1 MNTSF
6 FQELLSGIAERGRAL
21 IDLSIGG
28 HSQTDSIL
36 ELSRALMSS
45 RGEAAGVAL
54 ARRILNAYNELPRDE
69 RLAFFQFLN
78 EAFTPDQE
86 RVRAA
91 AEQYLSAPGEHTLQ
105 QLADSVEPPLQEF
118 LRRLNM
124 APGATAEIVAM
135 RTDLLAFMQE
145 HPELKSVDGNFVH
158 LFNSWFNRGF
168 LVLQRIDWSTP
179 ANILEKII
187 RYEAVHQIKDWS
199 DLRRRLDP
207 RDRRCYAFFHPSL
220 IDEPLIFV
228 QIALTSGI
236 PGSIQE
242 LLSEESKMNG
252 GPEPSTAVFYSIS
265 NCQKGLSGIS
275 FGNFLIKQV
284 VADLEKEIS
293 SLRTFVTLSP
303 IPGFRRWLER
313 ARTGHELDYLTE
325 QQRAALDIADN
336 DHWWSDEESAERLRP
351 ALLAACAHYLM
362 LAKTPSGM
370 PADPVGRFHLGNGA
384 RLERINWLGDVSEK
398 GLRESCG
405 LMVNYQYVLKDIER
419 NHEALVNQGTIA
431 ASKSVRGL
439 LLTSEASKALVT
451 TG

>member
-6 FQELLSGIAERGRAL
+6 FQELLSGIADRGRAL

-28 HSQTDSIL
+28 HGGESIE

-54 ARRILNAYNELPRDE
+54 ARRILDAYAALRSEQ
-69 RLAFFQFLN
+69 RLAFFQFLQ
-78 EAFTPDQE
+78 EAFTPDPQRVQE
-86 RVRAA
+86 AA
-91 AEQYLSAPGEHTLQ
+91 QAYLNDPGAGTLWSLTQ
-105 QLADSVEPPLQEF
+105 SVEPPMQEF
-118 LRRLNM
+118 LRRLNL

-135 RTDLLAFMQE
+135 RTDLLQFMRE
-145 HPELKSVDGNFVH
+145 HPELETVDANFRH
-158 LFNSWFNRGF
+158 LLGSWFNRGF
-168 LVLQRIDWSTP
+168 LVLQRIAWSTP

-207 RDRRCYAFFHPSL
+207 RDRRCYAFFHPSM
-220 IDEPLIFV
+220 IDDPLIFV
-228 QIALTSGI
+228 QIALTDRN

-242 LLSEESKMNG
+242 LLSEESKMDG

-284 VADLEKEIS
+284 AGDLQKEMP

-303 IPGFRRWLER
+303 LPGFRRWLER
-313 ARTGHELDYLTE
+313 ALAGHELDYLDAG
-325 QQRAALDIADN
+325 QREALEIAEN
-336 DHWWSDEESAERLRP
+336 DHWWSDEERAEALRP
-351 ALLAACAHYLM
+351 VLLAACAHYLL
-362 LAKTPSGM
+362 LAKTSSGM
-370 PADPVGRFHLGNGA
+370 PADPVARFHLGNGA
-384 RLERINWLGDVSEK
+384 RLERINWLGDVSDK
-398 GLRESCG
+398 GMRESFG
-405 LMVNYQYVLKDIER
+405 LMVNYQYVLKDVER
-419 NHEALVNQGTIA
+419 NHEALVNQGAIA
-431 ASKSVRGL
+431 ASKSARGL
-439 LLTSEASKALVT
+439 LLTSDTSRDLVT

>member
-6 FQELLSGIAERGRAL
+6 FQELLSGVAERGRAL

-28 HSQTDSIL
+28 HHADSIE

-54 ARRILNAYNELPRDE
+54 AQRILDAYAALSHEE
-69 RLAFFQFLN
+69 RLAYFQFLN
-78 EAFTPDQE
+78 TAFTPDPE
-86 RVRAA
+86 SVREAA
-91 AEQYLSAPGEHTLQ
+91 RSYLEAQDDASLRALTR
-105 QLADSVEPPLQEF
+105 SVEPPMQEF

-124 APGATAEIVAM
+124 APGATAQIVAM
-135 RTDLLAFMQE
+135 RTDLLDFIKT
-145 HPELKSVDGNFVH
+145 HPELESVDENFRH
-158 LFNSWFNRGF
+158 LLGSWFNRGF

-187 RYEAVHQIKDWS
+187 QYEAVHQIKDWS

-228 QIALTSGI
+228 QIALTSEI
-236 PGSIQE
+236 PGSIQD

-252 GPEPSTAVFYSIS
+252 EPEPTTAVFYSIS

-284 VADLEKEIS
+284 AGDLQKEIP

-303 IPGFRRWLER
+303 LPGFRRWLER
-313 ARTGHELDYLTE
+313 ARAGHELDYMTE

-336 DHWWSDEESAERLRP
+336 DHWWREEDSAEALRP
-351 ALLAACAHYLM
+351 VLLAAAAHYL
-362 LAKTPSGM
+362 LLSKTPQGM
-370 PADPVGRFHLGNGA
+370 PADPVARFHLGNGA
-384 RLERINWLGDVSEK
+384 RLERINWLGDVSDK
-398 GLRESCG
+398 GLRESHG
-405 LMVNYQYVLKDIER
+405 LMVNYQYVLKDVER
-419 NHEALVNQGTIA
+419 NHEALVNQGAIA
-431 ASKSVRGL
+431 ASKAVRGL
-439 LLTSEASKALVT
+439 LLTSEASKALAT

>member
-6 FQELLSGIAERGRAL
+6 FQELLSAIAERGRAL

-28 HSQTDSIL
+28 HGHADSIE

-45 RGEAAGVAL
+45 RGEASGVAL
-54 ARRILNAYNELPRDE
+54 ARRILNAYAGLSREK
-69 RLAFFQFLN
+69 RLDFFCFLN
-78 EAFTPDQE
+78 DAFTPDPE
-86 RVRAA
+86 EVRAA
-91 AEQYLSAPGEHTLQ
+91 AERYIDEPSEETLRALSET
-105 QLADSVEPPLQEF
+105 VEPPIQEF

-135 RTDLLAFMQE
+135 RTDLLDFLTDN
-145 HPELKSVDGNFVH
+145 PELQTVDDNFVH
-158 LFNSWFNRGF
+158 LLGSWFNRGF

-179 ANILEKII
+179 ANILDKII
-187 RYEAVHQIKDWS
+187 QYEAVHQIKDWS

-228 QIALTSGI
+228 QVALTSQI
-236 PGSIQE
+236 PASIQE
-242 LLSEESKMNG
+242 LLSEESKRNG
-252 GPEPSTAVFYSIS
+252 EQEPSTAVFYSIS

-284 VADLEKEIS
+284 AADLEKEIP

-313 ARTGHELDYLTE
+313 ARAGHELDYLSE
-325 QQRAALDIADN
+325 QQRAALDIVDN
-336 DHWWSDEESAERLRP
+336 DHWWGDEDRAEALRP
-351 ALLAACAHYLM
+351 VLMAACAHYLL
-362 LAKTPSGM
+362 LAKKPSGM
-370 PADPVGRFHLGNGA
+370 PVDPVARFHLGNGA
-384 RLERINWLGDVSEK
+384 RLEQINWLGDVSEK
-398 GLRESCG
+398 GMRESCG

-419 NHEALVNQGTIA
+419 NHEALVNQGAIA
-431 ASKSVRGL
+431 ASKAVRGL
-439 LLTSEASKALVT
+439 LLTRESSKALVT

>member
-1 MNTSF
+1 MNVSF

-21 IDLSIGG
+21 IDLSVGG
-28 HSQTDSIL
+28 HGGDGIE

-54 ARRILNAYNELPRDE
+54 ARRILNAYADLPPE
-69 RLAFFQFLN
+69 KRLAFFQFVHD
-78 EAFTPDQE
+78 AFTPDPE
-86 RVRAA
+86 RVRDAA
-91 AEQYLSAPGEHTLQ
+91 VAYLNDPGEGTLWTLTQ
-105 QLADSVEPPLQEF
+105 SVEPPMQEF

-124 APGATAEIVAM
+124 APGATAQIVAM
-135 RTDLLAFMQE
+135 RTDLLGFIKT
-145 HPELKSVDGNFVH
+145 HPALDGVDASFRH
-158 LFNSWFNRGF
+158 LLGSWFNRGF

-187 RYEAVHQIKDWS
+187 RYEAVHQIRDWS

-228 QIALTSGI
+228 QIALTDRI

-284 VADLEKEIS
+284 AADLQKEIP

-303 IPGFRRWLER
+303 IPGFHRWLER
-313 ARTGHELDYLTE
+313 ARTGHELDYLDETQAE
-325 QQRAALDIADN
+325 ALEIAEN
-336 DHWWSDEESAERLRP
+336 HLWWGDEDRAERLRP
-351 ALLAACAHYLM
+351 VLMAACAHYLL
-362 LAKTPSGM
+362 LAKSASGM
-370 PADPVGRFHLGNGA
+370 PADPVARFHLGNGA
-384 RLERINWLGDVSEK
+384 RLERINWLGDVSDK
-398 GLRESCG
+398 GLRESHG

-419 NHEALVNQGTIA
+419 NHEALVNHGAIA
-431 ASKSVRGL
+431 ASKAVRGL
-439 LLTSEASKALVT
+439 LLTSESSRDLVT
-451 TG
+451 TA

>member
-6 FQELLSGIAERGRAL
+6 FQVLLSGIAERGRAL

-28 HSQTDSIL
+28 HHADSIE

-54 ARRILNAYNELPRDE
+54 ARRILDAYKALPADR
-69 RLAFFQFLN
+69 RLAFFQFLH
-78 EAFTPDQE
+78 EEFTPDSE
-86 RVRAA
+86 RIKEAARA
-91 AEQYLSAPGEHTLQ
+91 YLDDPGKTALWHLMR
-105 QLADSVEPPLQEF
+105 SVEPPMQEF

-124 APGATAEIVAM
+124 APGATAELVAM
-135 RTDLLAFMQE
+135 RTDLLDFSKE
-145 HPELKSVDGNFVH
+145 HPELETVDQNFTH
-158 LFNSWFNRGF
+158 LLSSWFNRGF

-187 RYEAVHQIKDWS
+187 HYEAVHQIKDWS

-228 QIALTSGI
+228 QIALTSEI

-242 LLSEESKMNG
+242 LLSEESKING

-265 NCQKGLSGIS
+265 NCQRGLSGIS

-284 VADLEKEIS
+284 AGDLEKEIP

-303 IPGFRRWLER
+303 LPGFRRWLER
-313 ARTGHELDYLTE
+313 ARAGHELEYLTE
-325 QQRAALDIADN
+325 QQRATLELAEN
-336 DHWWSDEESAERLRP
+336 DLWCNDEDSAERLRP
-351 ALLAACAHYLM
+351 VLLAVCAHYLM
-362 LAKTPSGM
+362 LAKTPNGM
-370 PADPVGRFHLGNGA
+370 PVDPVARFHLGNGA

-398 GLRESCG
+398 GMRESFG

-419 NHEALVNQGTIA
+419 NHEALVNHGTIA
-431 ASKSVRGL
+431 ASKTTRGQL
-439 LLTSEASKALVT
+439 LSSESSKALVAST
-451 TG
+451 

>member
-6 FQELLSGIAERGRAL
+6 FQELLSGIADRGRAL
-21 IDLSIGG
+21 IDLSTGG
-28 HSQTDSIL
+28 HDDSI
-36 ELSRALMSS
+36 EALSRALMSTL
-45 RGEAAGVAL
+45 GEAAGVAL
-54 ARRILNAYNELPRDE
+54 ARRILDAYRDLPSE
-69 RLAFFQFLN
+69 RRLEFFQFMN
-78 EAFTPDQE
+78 EAFAPDAE
-86 RVRAA
+86 RVREA
-91 AEQYLSAPGEHTLQ
+91 AEHYLNAPGKESLRELTR
-105 QLADSVEPPLQEF
+105 SVEPPMQEF

-135 RTDLLAFMQE
+135 RTDLLDFMRE
-145 HPELKSVDGNFVH
+145 HPELESVDANFQH
-158 LFNSWFNRGF
+158 LLGSWFNRGF

-187 RYEAVHQIKDWS
+187 QYEAVHQIKDWS

-220 IDEPLIFV
+220 NDEPLIFV
-228 QIALTSGI
+228 QIALTSEI

-252 GPEPSTAVFYSIS
+252 GPEPTTAVFYSIS

-284 VADLEKEIS
+284 AHDLQREIP

-303 IPGFRRWLER
+303 LPGFRRWLER
-313 ARTGHELDYLTE
+313 ALAGQQFDYLMQE
-325 QQRAALDIADN
+325 QREALEIAENDYWWRDEDRAEA
-336 DHWWSDEESAERLRP
+336 LRP
-351 ALLAACAHYLM
+351 VLMAACAHYLL

-370 PADPVGRFHLGNGA
+370 PVDPVARFHLGNGA
-384 RLERINWLGDVSEK
+384 RLERINWLGDVSDK
-398 GLRESCG
+398 GLRESLG
-405 LMVNYQYVLKDIER
+405 LMVNYQYVLKDVER
-419 NHEALVNQGTIA
+419 NHEAYVNQGAIA
-431 ASKSVRGL
+431 ASKSVRGH
-439 LLTSEASKALVT
+439 LLTSETSKDLVT